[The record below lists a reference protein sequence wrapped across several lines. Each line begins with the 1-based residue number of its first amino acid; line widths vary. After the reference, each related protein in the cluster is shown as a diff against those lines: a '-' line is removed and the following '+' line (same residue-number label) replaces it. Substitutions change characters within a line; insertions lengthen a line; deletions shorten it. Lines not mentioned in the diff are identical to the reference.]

1 MPKNN
6 IQIGRERDIFS
17 IHEESGSGL
26 PLFHPDG
33 AQLRLVIMDYLRDVN
48 SRLGFREV
56 WTPHLFNADL
66 WKRSGHYD
74 AYKSRMFLFKIG
86 DHEYG
91 LKPMNC
97 PAHSLIFASRPRS
110 YRELPVMFSE
120 FATVYRNEQEGELT
134 GLLRVRSITQD
145 DGHVFLSEDQV
156 EGVFKQL
163 VNAAIEV
170 LSTFGLSEISIAIS
184 TKPSD
189 AIGSDELWEEA
200 TQTLV
205 KVASESGLRYSV
217 AAGEGAFYGPKID
230 LFALDSLGRSWQ
242 LSTLQLDFNL
252 GERLGLKY
260 TAADGSERHPLIIH
274 RALAGSL
281 ERFIGILLEHYQG
294 NLPSWLSPTQVRAMA
309 VSEKHAAYASLVYKR
324 FQDSG
329 IRIDLDNEDM
339 TLPKRIRRAATEGIP
354 YILIVGENEETSKTV
369 SLRTRSGEQ
378 LKKLRVDQVIRAILD
393 EIRQRKNTLE
403 VVKNLSVST
412 VANTEAGMPEPGQ
425 REQTQGH

>member
-1 MPKNN
+1 MVKNN
-6 IQIGRERDIFS
+6 IQLGRERDIFS

-33 AQLRLVIMDYLRDVN
+33 ALLRLVIIEYLRKIN
-48 SRLGFREV
+48 SGLGFREV

-66 WKRSGHYD
+66 WKRSGHYE

-110 YRELPVMFSE
+110 YRDLPVMFSE

-156 EGVFKQL
+156 EDVFQKL
-163 VNAAIEV
+163 INAATEV
-170 LSTFGLSEISIAIS
+170 LRTFGLTEISIAIS
-184 TKPSD
+184 TRPSD
-189 AIGSDELWEEA
+189 AIGSDELWEKA
-200 TQTLV
+200 TQTLI
-205 KVASESGLRYSV
+205 KVASESGLKYTV
-217 AAGEGAFYGPKID
+217 APGEGAFYGPKID
-230 LFALDSLGRSWQ
+230 LFAFDSLGRSWQ

-252 GERLGLKY
+252 GERLGLRY
-260 TAADGSERHPLIIH
+260 TAADGTERHPLIIH

-294 NLPSWLSPTQVRAMA
+294 NLPSWLSPTQIRVMA
-309 VSEKHAAYASLVYKR
+309 VSEKHARYAKSVYEKIHS
-324 FQDSG
+324 SG
-329 IRIDLDNEDM
+329 IRCDLDDEDM

-354 YILIVGENEETSKTV
+354 YVIITGEDEETSGTV
-369 SLRTRSGEQ
+369 SLRARSGEQ
-378 LKKLRVDQVIRAILD
+378 LKGCRLTEVINALLD
-393 EIRQRKNTLE
+393 EIFQKKNRLE
-403 VVKNLSVST
+403 VVKSLSSL
-412 VANTEAGMPEPGQ
+412 
-425 REQTQGH
+425 